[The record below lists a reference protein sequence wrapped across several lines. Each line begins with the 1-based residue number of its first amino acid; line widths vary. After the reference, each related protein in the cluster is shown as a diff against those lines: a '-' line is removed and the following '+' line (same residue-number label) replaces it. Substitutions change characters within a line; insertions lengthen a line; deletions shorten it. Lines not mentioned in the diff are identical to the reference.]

1 MAISRKDKLIQEK
14 IHDPY
19 YEAKK
24 YPDGVV
30 CPICHAIYLDGRWV
44 WPTEE
49 KKVELSGDEY
59 ICPACRRTLNKY
71 PAGVVFL
78 TGNYLTTHK
87 EEILNIINN
96 LIEEESQR
104 SPLKRVINMEEDK
117 KGITINLTDD
127 HLARRIG
134 EAIGRACKGELE
146 LKYTEDAR
154 FIRVYWHRDD

>member
-1 MAISRKDKLIQEK
+1 
-14 IHDPY
+14 
-19 YEAKK
+19 
-24 YPDGVV
+24 
-30 CPICHAIYLDGRWV
+30 
-44 WPTEE
+44 
-49 KKVELSGDEY
+49 
-59 ICPACRRTLNKY
+59 
-71 PAGVVFL
+71 VVFL

-104 SPLKRVINMEEDK
+104 SPLKRVINMEEDE